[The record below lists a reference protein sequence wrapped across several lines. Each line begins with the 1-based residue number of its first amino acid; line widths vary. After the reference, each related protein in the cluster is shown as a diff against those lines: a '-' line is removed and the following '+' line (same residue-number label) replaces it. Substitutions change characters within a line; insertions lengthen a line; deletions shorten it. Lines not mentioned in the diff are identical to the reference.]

1 MLFIF
6 SEKSPVLIATLFY
19 FNLANKI
26 TVQISFFQ
34 KDVIKKVSKINVNGI
49 KQKQK
54 CKFSLI

>member
-26 TVQISFFQ
+26 TAQISFFQ

>member
-49 KQKQK
+49 KQNQK
-54 CKFSLI
+54 CKFYLI